1 MAFLPYAK
9 AKFKLVSFQFIIWMT
24 IQNQLFT
31 CRCLFLLE
39 TLVLHGVCSL
49 LELFYSDNLAAEYS
63 AIFGTSSPASSSS
76 APPSRSSSNDSLT
89 QSQQSSPSSSK
100 SKNVSTTPSYSD
112 SIRSKLKADLKELLK
127 SSSTRLLKTWKK
139 DKSFSDIWPYID
151 QFASIYTQQLET
163 LSKALATEAFNNRSS
178 SPYDSDLDSLE
189 AMAISKS
196 ANLSSDAQQK
206 RRVLLKQFQLLGRI
220 RAELIQSWLETLFT
234 DKKFIKSFL

>member
-1 MAFLPYAK
+1 MYY
-9 AKFKLVSFQFIIWMT
+9 FI
-24 IQNQLFT
+24 

-39 TLVLHGVCSL
+39 TLVLHGACSL
-49 LELFYSDNLAAEYS
+49 LELFYTDNLAVEYS
-63 AIFGTSSPASSSS
+63 AIFGTSSFSSSS
-76 APPSRSSSNDSLT
+76 TSASPSRSSSNDSLT

-100 SKNVSTTPSYSD
+100 SKSTSTPSYSD

-151 QFASIYTQQLET
+151 QFASIYTQQLEM
-163 LSKALATEAFNNRSS
+163 LNKALATEAFNNRST
-178 SPYDSDLDSLE
+178 SPYDSDLDSLD
-189 AMAISKS
+189 AMTLSKS
-196 ANLSSDAQQK
+196 PSPSSDAHQK
-206 RRVLLKQFQLLGRI
+206 RRVLIKQFQLLGRI